1 MPSEPRDHFLYF
13 RYMSYVAVVTS
24 VFGAGLMFFLAVVK
38 TIKAYVAVLHD
49 PDALMQEKSTVF
61 NESVALVVQ
70 SIDAFMIG
78 MVFMMFAYGV
88 ATLFI
93 KKVELPEGHVFR
105 WVKIGSMNHLKV
117 ILGEMII
124 IVLFV
129 KFLEVILLNDSDLT
143 FEILVLPVGIVL
155 LALALKFLDLD
166 RTHQD

>member
-1 MPSEPRDHFLYF
+1 MPLDTKDRFLTY
-13 RYMSYVAVVTS
+13 RYMSFVAVVTS
-24 VFGAGLMFFLAVVK
+24 IFGAGLMFILAVMK
-38 TIKAYVAVLHD
+38 TIKAYIAFLRD
-49 PDALMQEKSTVF
+49 PAALMEQKSTVF

-93 KKVELPEGHVFR
+93 SKIELPEGHVFR

-129 KFLEVILLNDSDLT
+129 KFLEVILLNASELT
-143 FEILVLPVGIVL
+143 FEMLVLPVGIVL
-155 LALALKFLDLD
+155 LALALKFLDLGREQKD
-166 RTHQD
+166 

>member
-1 MPSEPRDHFLYF
+1 MPLDSKDRFLSF
-13 RYMSYVAVVTS
+13 RYMSYVAVATS
-24 VFGAGLMFFLAVVK
+24 VFGAGLMFVLAVMK
-38 TIKAYVAVLHD
+38 TVKAYIVFLRD
-49 PDALMQEKSTVF
+49 PAALLGDKSTVF

-93 KKVELPEGHVFR
+93 AKIELPEGHVFR
-105 WVKIGSMNHLKV
+105 WVKVSSMNHLKV

-129 KFLEVILLNDSDLT
+129 KFLEVILLNASELT
-143 FEILVLPVGIVL
+143 FEMLVLPVGIVL

-166 RTHQD
+166 RAPKD